1 MPNQMNPS
9 SKPSGNRITRRAI
22 LRGAGVTL
30 ALPWLES
37 FAAKAG
43 PVSAEAFP
51 KRFGVVFLGC
61 GVNEDHWGSEGS
73 GAEMKLSKSLAPL
86 EPLKSKIN
94 VIHGLFNK
102 GAMGLGIHPPQT
114 GSLLTGATLIKGAV
128 LRSGISVD
136 QMIARH
142 VGQETLQ
149 PSMVLSC
156 EQPITG
162 FHESNYSLAY
172 SSHISWQTPD
182 SPVPNEIYPS
192 LAFDM
197 LFENRG
203 SAINLSILDRVKER
217 ADRLSRKISSTD
229 NAKLDEYLT
238 SVREVEKRVEGMR
251 KAKDKADD
259 VAKLKNRPVWSL
271 ERPSNG
277 LPEDL
282 REHAKLMLDLIAIA
296 FQTDKTRVASLLIS
310 RDLSAMYYPFLEVRQ
325 AHHGASHANNN
336 DEYERITRWHVS
348 QFAYLVSKLDAMPE
362 GSGTVLDN
370 SCLMFLSNLWVGRS
384 HDNSR
389 LPMVL
394 AGALGGTLQTG
405 RTLDYVK
412 AGDQN
417 RKACSLYLSLMD
429 RMGIKLDRFGDA
441 DTRLENL

>member
-1 MPNQMNPS
+1 MPDQMNPS
-9 SKPSGNRITRRAI
+9 SNRISRRAV

-37 FAAKAG
+37 FAAKAAPAG
-43 PVSAEAFP
+43 AEAFP

-61 GVNEDHWGSEGS
+61 GVNENHWGSEGS
-73 GAEMKLSKSLAPL
+73 GPEMKLSKSLSPL

-94 VIHGLFNK
+94 VIHGLFNQ

-114 GSLLTGATLIKGAV
+114 GSLLTGATLTKGAT

-136 QMIARH
+136 QMIASRM
-142 VGQETLQ
+142 GQETLQ
-149 PSMVLSC
+149 PSMVLAC

-162 FHESNYSLAY
+162 FHESNYSMAY
-172 SSHISWQTPD
+172 SSHISWQSPS

-203 SAINLSILDRVKER
+203 SLLNLSILDRVKER
-217 ADRLSRKISSTD
+217 TERLSRKISSSD
-229 NAKLDEYLT
+229 NAKLDEFMT

-251 KAKDKADD
+251 KAKEKADD
-259 VAKLKNRPVWSL
+259 LAKLKNRPVWSL
-271 ERPSNG
+271 ERPANG

-282 REHAKLMLDLIAIA
+282 REHAKVMLDLIAIA
-296 FQTDKTRVASLLIS
+296 FQTDMTRVATLMIS
-310 RDLSAMYYPFLEVRQ
+310 RDLSAMYYPFLEVSQ
-325 AHHGASHANNN
+325 AHHGASHYNDN

-348 QFAYLVSKLDAMPE
+348 QFAYLASKLDAMPE
-362 GSGTVLDN
+362 GDGTVLDN
-370 SCLMFLSNLWVGRS
+370 SCLMFLSNLWVGRT

-389 LPMVL
+389 LPL
-394 AGALGGTLQTG
+394 ALVGGLGGALRTG
-405 RTLDYVK
+405 RTLNYVK
-412 AGDQN
+412 AGDEK
-417 RKACSLYLSLMD
+417 RKVCSLYLSLMD

-441 DTRLENL
+441 DTRLESL

>member
-1 MPNQMNPS
+1 MPESLNS
-9 SKPSGNRITRRAI
+9 SRISRRAI
-22 LRGAGVTL
+22 LRGAGVTI

-37 FAAKAG
+37 FAA
-43 PVSAEAFP
+43 PAETAKFP
-51 KRFGVVFLGC
+51 QRFGVVFLGC
-61 GVNEDHWGSEGS
+61 GVNENHWNAEGN

-86 EPLKSKIN
+86 EPLKHKIN

-114 GSLLTGATLIKGAV
+114 GSLLTGATLTKGAV
-128 LRSGISVD
+128 LHSGVSVD

-162 FHESNYSLAY
+162 FHESNYSMAY
-172 SSHISWQTPD
+172 SSHLSWQSAE
-182 SPVPNEIYPS
+182 SPIPNEIYPS

-203 SAINLSILDRVKER
+203 SALNISILDRVKER
-217 ADRLSRKISSTD
+217 TERLSKKISSSDT
-229 NAKLDEYLT
+229 AKLDEFMT
-238 SVREVEKRVEGMR
+238 SVREVEKRVDAMR

-259 VAKLKNRPVWSL
+259 VAKLKNRPTLSL
-271 ERPSNG
+271 ERPANG

-282 REHAKLMLDLIAIA
+282 RDHAKVMLDLIAIA
-296 FQTDKTRVASLLIS
+296 FQTDKTRVATLMIS
-310 RDLSAMYYPFLEVRQ
+310 RDLSAMYYPFLDVSQ
-325 AHHGASHANNN
+325 AHHSASHANNN

-348 QFAYLVSKLDAMPE
+348 QYAYLASKLDAMPE
-362 GSGTVLDN
+362 GDGTVLDN
-370 SCLMFLSNLWVGRS
+370 SCLMFLSNLWIGRT
-384 HDNSR
+384 HNNSR

-394 AGALGGTLQTG
+394 AGGLGGTLQTG

-412 AGDQN
+412 AGDAN
-417 RKACSLYLSLMD
+417 RKVCSLYLSLMD
-429 RMGIKLDRFGDA
+429 RMGVKLDRFGDA
-441 DTRLENL
+441 DTRLAGI